1 MKQEKREKKET
12 LIKIFEKINKRFFPK
27 LKNTNTN
34 NLPFIIAFSGVPGSG
49 KTTISKILEK
59 KYKGVRIDND
69 ELRDIISDFSGNY
82 KLTKKD
88 KEIIIKI
95 FKFSKKI
102 YIKEMYDFSENMIKN
117 EVILYKYQKWFLENY
132 PFKNKLLI
140 LDSSID
146 RKYEMLLKIL
156 RKKMFKIFIIKLPF
170 NKEMFLRRER
180 KRNKDTSFF
189 LKNIGRWKRDYDNL
203 NKNVKV
209 NFVFSNN
216 LNELFVELNKYL
228 TNQFFNKIF
237 EFSHTSFFSF
247 SYSIS

>member
-88 KEIIIKI
+88 KEIIDYFIK
-95 FKFSKKI
+95 FR
-102 YIKEMYDFSENMIKN
+102 
-117 EVILYKYQKWFLENY
+117 VIMAK
-132 PFKNKLLI
+132 
-140 LDSSID
+140 
-146 RKYEMLLKIL
+146 
-156 RKKMFKIFIIKLPF
+156 
-170 NKEMFLRRER
+170 
-180 KRNKDTSFF
+180 
-189 LKNIGRWKRDYDNL
+189 
-203 NKNVKV
+203 
-209 NFVFSNN
+209 
-216 LNELFVELNKYL
+216 
-228 TNQFFNKIF
+228 
-237 EFSHTSFFSF
+237 
-247 SYSIS
+247 